1 MLEGQE
7 MNEKESRQTRLARL
21 AEKRHALRRSRRMYA
36 FLSRWA
42 RRRWVR
48 VTVVPRNS

>member
-1 MLEGQE
+1 MDDKQRRR
-7 MNEKESRQTRLARL
+7 SRLAQL

-42 RRRWVR
+42 RRHWVR
-48 VTVVPRNS
+48 VTVVPRDS

>member
-1 MLEGQE
+1 MDD
-7 MNEKESRQTRLARL
+7 KELRRSRLAQL

-42 RRRWVR
+42 RRHWVR
-48 VTVVPRNS
+48 VTVVSRNS